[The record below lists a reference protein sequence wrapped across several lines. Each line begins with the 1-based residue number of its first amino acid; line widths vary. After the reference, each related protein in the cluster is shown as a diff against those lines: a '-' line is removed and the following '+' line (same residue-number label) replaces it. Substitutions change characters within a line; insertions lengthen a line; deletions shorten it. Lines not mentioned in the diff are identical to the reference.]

1 MRRGTEEYSEQ
12 LRKEFEKIE
21 EECTNDQEK
30 RNDIVKTIVECSKGI
45 LGTKRKV
52 NNSHD
57 KTYDDDIE
65 ELSKEQEKLRVIIS
79 SSNCEYQIQPL
90 KHQRNILVKEIRKGV
105 NVNIEK
111 EIDDKVKGMKRLQGN
126 FRMLNAAKMLN
137 RKRFENPF
145 VHDENGKHISNPEDF

>member
-79 SSNCEYQIQPL
+79 SSNCKYQIQPL

-145 VHDENGKHISNPEDF
+145 VHDENRKHV

>member
-21 EECTNDQEK
+21 EKECTNDQEK

-65 ELSKEQEKLRVIIS
+65 ELSKKQEKLRVIIS
-79 SSNCEYQIQPL
+79 SSNCKYQIQPL

-145 VHDENGKHISNPEDF
+145 VHDENGKHV

>member
-79 SSNCEYQIQPL
+79 SSNCKYQI
-90 KHQRNILVKEIRKGV
+90 
-105 NVNIEK
+105 
-111 EIDDKVKGMKRLQGN
+111 
-126 FRMLNAAKMLN
+126 
-137 RKRFENPF
+137 
-145 VHDENGKHISNPEDF
+145 

>member
-79 SSNCEYQIQPL
+79 SSNCKYQIQPL

-105 NVNIEK
+105 YVNIEK

-145 VHDENGKHISNPEDF
+145 VHDENRKHV

>member
-79 SSNCEYQIQPL
+79 SSNCKYQIQPL

-145 VHDENGKHISNPEDF
+145 VHDENGKHV